1 MGEAV
6 EVWSGGANTWE
17 SDEMGHLNVR
27 FWVAKSLEALGGL
40 ARVLGMPE
48 AFTAEAG
55 ATLVVREQHMR
66 FLREA
71 RAGMS
76 LTAQGSV
83 VEMGEDHARLLI
95 VLHHLSGEPAATFQT
110 VVSHVTAGDLK
121 PFPWPQRVRDAAA
134 AITAP
139 VPAHAAAR
147 SIDLSPVTTMASLA
161 KAEALGLK
169 RIGLGTIQTAEL
181 DVFGR
186 MRGEMLVGRISDGVS
201 RLFGNDRPGP
211 ALAPGE
217 APKRIG
223 GAVLEYRIVHH
234 DWPRAGDHI
243 EVRSALSEVTPRI
256 RRVMHWMVDPV
267 SGKPWGSTEAVTI
280 SFDLDARK
288 TVDIN
293 PEAVAQMME
302 TSVPGL
308 GL

>member
-1 MGEAV
+1 
-6 EVWSGGANTWE
+6 
-17 SDEMGHLNVR
+17 
-27 FWVAKSLEALGGL
+27 VAKSLEALGGL

-71 RAGMS
+71 KAGMS
-76 LTAQGSV
+76 LTALGSV
-83 VEMGEDHARLLI
+83 VEMGEDDARLLI

-121 PFPWPQRVRDAAA
+121 PFPWPQRVRDAAK

-161 KAEALGLK
+161 KADALGLK
-169 RIGLGTIQTAEL
+169 RIGLGTIQTTEL

-217 APKRIG
+217 APKRVG